1 MIKWNNSGFSLFE
14 TIIAIGILATGLAL
28 MSQTWG
34 SSVQRVAKIEKAFEV
49 SLLMERKM
57 SELEMQYRDINMEHI
72 PDETSEEDFGS
83 DYPGYSWKMN
93 SRKMELPDLTATLTS
108 QEGGADQMSLMIMRQ
123 LTEHFS
129 KSIREMK
136 LTIIYK
142 PPTSKKKM
150 EYSVTTYLVDFQR
163 DIPIPNLGGM

>member
-1 MIKWNNSGFSLFE
+1 MR
-14 TIIAIGILATGLAL
+14 
-28 MSQTWG
+28 Q
-34 SSVQRVAKIEKAFEV
+34 
-49 SLLMERKM
+49 
-57 SELEMQYRDINMEHI
+57 
-72 PDETSEEDFGS
+72 
-83 DYPGYSWKMN
+83 
-93 SRKMELPDLTATLTS
+93 LTATLTS

-163 DIPIPNLGGM
+163 DIPVPNLGGM